1 MWYNYFGQKTKYQ
14 RGNYTMIQIKI
25 PVDLEKMIEITDEIY
40 TFSEIIDEIDLLK
53 YYSDKKS
60 IMGRPRYDAEKLMK
74 VALFAFMENG
84 YSSLRNIEK
93 LCKTDIRYIWLL
105 DGEKAPS
112 YSTISN
118 FLREYVGENI
128 ETLFADINNLIFAK
142 EGVDLNRLYI
152 DGTKIEANANKYTWV
167 WKKSCLKSR
176 NKVYAKLTELIHEI
190 NGGILSFLNVRIE
203 PREEYAIEYLE
214 EVITRFSSVAG
225 VDGSYIRGRGHHK
238 TIEQRQYDKL
248 TEYLEKLKKYAEH
261 IEICGESRNSYSK
274 TDKDATFMRVKRDYM
289 GNDQLLP
296 AYNMQIGVCDEYIAV
311 VDAKQYA
318 SDMDC
323 FVPLMNKFKLT
334 YGHYPQYP
342 VADAG
347 YGSYNNYLFCEANGI
362 EKYMKFT
369 MFEKETKDK
378 KYRDDPYRA
387 VNFRRDENGTLL
399 CPEGRRFEYLCDR
412 HIKGN
417 QYGRTEELYK
427 CESCD
432 GCPRKTECSKGDG
445 DRTIRMN
452 RELTAIHEEVISN
465 LKSELG
471 ITLRTNRSIQAEGT
485 FGSIKWNRSYKR
497 AQRRGIESVI
507 LEFTL
512 ISIGFNLYKYH
523 NKKNRAAIA
532 A

>member
-1 MWYNYFGQKTKYQ
+1 
-14 RGNYTMIQIKI
+14 MIQMKI
-25 PVDLEKMIEITDEIY
+25 PVDIEKIIEITDPIY
-40 TFSEIIDEIDLLK
+40 TFTEIMDQLDLNR
-53 YYSDKKS
+53 YCTEKKS
-60 IMGRPRYDAEKLMK
+60 NMGRPRYDTEKIMK

-112 YSTISN
+112 YVTISN
-118 FLREYVGENI
+118 FLNEYIGENI
-128 ETLFADINNLIFAK
+128 ETLFADINRSIFGK
-142 EGVDLNRLYI
+142 EGVDLNSLYI

-167 WKKSCLKSR
+167 WKKSCIKSR
-176 NKVYAKLTELIHEI
+176 DKVYKLLTKLIQEI
-190 NGGILSFLNVRIE
+190 NDGILSYYRVRIE

-214 EVITRFSSVAG
+214 EVIRRFSSVTG
-225 VDGSYIRGRGHHK
+225 VDGSFIRGRGHHK
-238 TIEQRQYDKL
+238 TDEQRQYDKL
-248 TEYLEKLKKYAEH
+248 IEYLKRLKKYADH

-274 TDKDATFMRVKRDYM
+274 TDRDATFMRVKRDYM

-318 SDMDC
+318 SDTDC
-323 FVPLMNKFKLT
+323 FVPLMDKFKRS

-347 YGSYNNYLFCEANGI
+347 YGSYNNYLFCQANGM

-369 MFEKETKDK
+369 MFEKETKDVA
-378 KYRDDPYRA
+378 YREDPYRA
-387 VNFRRDENGTLL
+387 VNFKQDDSGNLI
-399 CPEGRRFEYLCDR
+399 CPEGRKFEFLYDS

-417 QYGRTEELYK
+417 KYGRTEEVYK
-427 CESCD
+427 CESCEE
-432 GCPRKTECSKGDG
+432 CIRKAECTKGNG
-445 DRTIRMN
+445 DRKIRMN
-452 RELTAIHEEVISN
+452 RELTTIHSEVISN

-471 ITLRTNRSIQAEGT
+471 ITLRTNRSIQAEGA
-485 FGSIKWNRSYKR
+485 FGTIKWNRSYKR
-497 AQRRGIESVI
+497 AQRRGIESII

-512 ISIGFNLYKYH
+512 ISIGFNLYKYY
-523 NKKNRAAIA
+523 NKKFRSIKAA
-532 A
+532 

>member
-1 MWYNYFGQKTKYQ
+1 
-14 RGNYTMIQIKI
+14 MIQMRI
-25 PVDLEKMIEITDEIY
+25 PIDLEKTIEITDPIY
-40 TFSEIIDEIDLLK
+40 TFNEIMERIDLTK
-53 YYSDKKS
+53 YYAERRSQY
-60 IMGRPRYDAEKLMK
+60 GRPNYDGEKLLK

-105 DGEKAPS
+105 NGEKAPS
-112 YSTISN
+112 YVTVSN
-118 FLREYVGENI
+118 HLRDYIGSNI
-128 ETLFADINNLIFAK
+128 EALFNDINKELFNL
-142 EGVDLNRLYI
+142 EGVDISTLYI

-167 WKKSCLKSR
+167 WKKSCLKNR
-176 NKVYAKLTELIHEI
+176 NKVFTKLTELIHEI
-190 NGGILSFLNVRIE
+190 NNGILSYFSVQIE
-203 PREEYAIEYLE
+203 PREEYAVEYVE
-214 EVITRFSSVAG
+214 EVTRRYANITG
-225 VDGSYIRGRGHHK
+225 VGDACIRGKGHHK
-238 TIEQRQYDKL
+238 TEEQRQYEKL
-248 TEYLEKLKKYAEH
+248 CEYLKRLKKYAKN
-261 IEICGESRNSYSK
+261 IEICGNTRNSYSK
-274 TDKDATFMRVKRDYM
+274 TDNDATFMRVKRDYM

-323 FVPLMNKFKLT
+323 FVPLMDKFKVA
-334 YGHYPQYP
+334 YGAYPKYP

-347 YGSYNNYLFCEANGI
+347 YGSYNNYLFCEQHGI

-369 MFEKETKDK
+369 MFEKETKDTR
-378 KYRDDPYRA
+378 YREDPYRA
-387 VNFRRDENGTLL
+387 TNFKRDEQGNLI
-399 CPEGRRFEYLCDR
+399 CPEGRKFEYLYDR
-412 HIKGN
+412 HIRGN

-427 CESCD
+427 CESCV
-432 GCPRKTECSKGDG
+432 GCSRKAECSKGNS

-452 RELTAIHEEVISN
+452 RELTAIHKEVLNN
-465 LKSELG
+465 LKSDMG
-471 ITLRTNRSIQAEGT
+471 ITLRTNRSIQAEGA

-497 AQRRGIESVI
+497 AQRRGIESII

-523 NKKNRAAIA
+523 NKKSRAEKA